1 MMETTVI
8 HVNFKDENKP
18 VLSTVVED
26 KKSWQ
31 QERCKHHS
39 VIINEQYRQVTCKH
53 CNCVIDAF
61 DVLLSRCNDAE
72 HVVREIVELMEKR
85 EELRKSVD
93 ELLKAEKNTKAR
105 LRSARTDLLFT
116 ENKMAQLKGEVG

>member
-1 MMETTVI
+1 MTDTKII

-26 KKSWQ
+26 KKSRP
-31 QERCKHHS
+31 QEICRHHG
-39 VIINEQYRQVTCKH
+39 VTINEQYRQVTCKH
-53 CNCVIDAF
+53 CNCVVDAF
-61 DVLLSRCNDAE
+61 DVLLSRAKDAE
-72 HVVREIVELMEKR
+72 HVVREIGDLRQKR
-85 EELRKSVD
+85 EEIRKSVD